1 MTKNNSMNVIK
12 KIKKISLVVVVFLA
26 TKSLQS
32 MHELSCCEKMT
43 DSVIKFFED
52 PSLAHDYMNTLQHD
66 LKTYTAIHKDNPSKY
81 NSQNIAYIMWQ
92 RSRFEKLSSTYSCQM
107 SKKIIIEEMI
117 HGNHRADEFVKKL
130 IWDKTTNGDYVACP
144 YKKNN

>member
-43 DSVIKFFED
+43 DSVIKLFED
-52 PSLAHDYMNTLQHD
+52 SSQAHLHMDKLERD
-66 LKTYTAIHKDNPSKY
+66 LKTYTAIHKDNPSKC
-81 NSQNIAYIMWQ
+81 NSQNVAYVMWEI
-92 RSRFEKLSSTYSCQM
+92 SRFEKLSSTYSCQM

-117 HGNHRADEFVKKL
+117 DGNHRADEFVKKW

-144 YKKNN
+144 CKKNN

>member
-12 KIKKISLVVVVFLA
+12 KISLMVIVFLA

-32 MHELSCCEKMT
+32 MHESSCCEKMT

-52 PSLAHDYMNTLQHD
+52 SSQADVYRSQLELD
-66 LKTYTAIHKDNPSKY
+66 LKIYTAIHKDNPSKC
-81 NSQNIAYIMWQ
+81 NSQNVAYIMWEI
-92 RSRFEKLSSTYSCQM
+92 SRFEKLSSTYSCQM

-117 HGNHRADEFVKKL
+117 DSNHREDEFVKKW
-130 IWDKTTNGDYVACP
+130 IWDKTTNGDYVAYP